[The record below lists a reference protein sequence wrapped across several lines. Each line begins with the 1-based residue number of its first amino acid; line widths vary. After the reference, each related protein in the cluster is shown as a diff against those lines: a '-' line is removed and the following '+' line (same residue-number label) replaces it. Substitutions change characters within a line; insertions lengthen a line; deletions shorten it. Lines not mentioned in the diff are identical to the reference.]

1 MEPITA
7 ALARTLLPARREDG
21 HKGSFGRVYIY
32 GGCVGYTGAPV
43 YAGEAAMRCGSGLV
57 FVGVPEEVY
66 PIVAVRCA
74 SAMAQPLPG
83 GYDALLERMEA
94 CDGVLIG
101 PGLGRGRE
109 AEETVCALLRD
120 LSKPVVLDADGINAV
135 SPHIHVLKNRRGVT
149 VVTPH
154 EGEFARL
161 RGDLSLPR
169 EQAASDL
176 ARRYGCVLVRKGP
189 GTVVAA
195 PDGRL
200 WVNTT
205 GGHGLA
211 KGGSGDVLAGMIVSL
226 MGQGAA
232 PEAAAACAV
241 WIHGRAGDLCQ
252 GELTAYAMT
261 PPDVIA
267 RLPAVFKELEES

>member
-21 HKGSFGRVYIY
+21 HKGSFGRVYVY

-66 PIVAVRCA
+66 PIVAARCA
-74 SAMAQPLPG
+74 SAMAQLLPG

-101 PGLGRGRE
+101 PGLGRGRDVE
-109 AEETVCALLRD
+109 DTVCSLLRD
-120 LSKPVVLDADGINAV
+120 LSRPVVLDADGINAV
-135 SPHIHVLKNRRGVT
+135 SAHIHVLKNRRGVT